1 MTDIIRKS
9 AEILTDARIV
19 FWDFDGVI
27 KDSADLK
34 VQAYVDMFVDH
45 GPIIQNK
52 IYRRCKTEGG
62 KSRFQLIP
70 MFYQDIVGVF
80 LDDEQINIKLKIYSD
95 MVVNNVIGSPFIPG
109 VVDYL
114 KNNYERQRFIIVTN
128 TPQFEIDMIVKRLNL
143 DKYFEAIFG
152 APENKE
158 DVVRGFLDQPGVD
171 KENCVFIGDSEG
183 DFVAASNN
191 GVTFIYRGNDRSGYH
206 KHWLRHFQF

>member
-1 MTDIIRKS
+1 LTDIIRKS

-34 VQAYVDMFVDH
+34 VQAYVDMFVGH
-45 GPIIQNK
+45 GPLIQNK
-52 IYRRCKTEGG
+52 IYRRYKAEGG

-80 LDDEQINIKLKIYSD
+80 LDDEQLNIKLKLYSD
-95 MVVNNVIGSPFIPG
+95 MVVNNIIECPFIPG

-114 KNNYERQRFIIVTN
+114 KNNYERQRFVIVTN
-128 TPQFEIDMIVKRLNL
+128 TPQFEIEMIVKKLKL
-143 DKYFEAIFG
+143 DMYFEAIFG
-152 APENKE
+152 APKIKE

-171 KENCVFIGDSEG
+171 KKNCVFIGDSKG
-183 DFVAASNN
+183 DFVAARNN
-191 GVTFIYRGNDRSGYH
+191 GVTFIYRGNDRSGCY
-206 KHWLRHFQF
+206 KHRLRHFQF